1 MTIQEATKII
11 YMIHA
16 AYPQDRKATE
26 QDLLDRIDLWSVFFA
41 DVEYNTVFKV
51 VKAWIK
57 VKSFLPS
64 IDEIKAAVDIQKQ
77 LDKKIAQAGIIKPE
91 QIPPDIEAR
100 LDSLIS
106 EIIESEIEGEK
117 RQNAT

>member
-1 MTIQEATKII
+1 
-11 YMIHA
+11 MIHA